1 MDPSTA
7 AAAPTL
13 LQRWVIDGGIMMVG
27 LVPAAFLTVA
37 YAVQALINLRRGRV
51 CPPDFPARLE
61 AAASSPEALRGF
73 LAASSTSIAAILQ
86 NVLQHL
92 EAKPSADPAEVLR
105 EEIETECDL
114 LTEQNSQLTV
124 IYTTAPLMGLLG
136 TVFGMLDTFNR
147 FATSKEPSVQE
158 LAIGINIA
166 LITTAWGLSIAIPA
180 YIVLYLLRR
189 RIASFEN
196 ILLPGVGAE
205 CLRIMRGQAPPAG
218 DAQ

>member
-13 LQRWVIDGGIMMVG
+13 LQRWVLDGGIMMVG
-27 LVPAAFLTVA
+27 LVPAAFLMVA

-51 CPPDFPARLE
+51 CPADFPSRLR
-61 AAASSPEALRGF
+61 AAATSAESLRAF
-73 LAASSTSIAAILQ
+73 LAASGTSIAAILA

-92 EAKPSADPAEVLR
+92 DANPTADPAEALR

-114 LTEQNSQLTV
+114 LAEQNSQLTV

-180 YIVLYLLRR
+180 YIALYMLRR

-196 ILLPGVGAE
+196 MLLPGVGAE
-205 CLRIMRGQAPPAG
+205 CLRIMREQPKPEAP
-218 DAQ
+218 